1 MPSTLTEINARTL
14 SEFTAVSDSKEQK
27 WASYVVLESRGKHPF
42 KILISG
48 YKGGMPVM
56 EVMDTRKLK
65 GDTIHMTTK
74 APLGGAG
81 IQGDSTRL
89 GNEEKGRHNVY
100 SFTVGMKWH
109 GTAATK
115 LARAQTVAGST
126 FDRDAAQQLAEWL
139 GWQQGWDIE
148 MEMRV
153 KLHGRNTVYANGK
166 LSLDSLGTAD
176 YLSGYD
182 VTRSNTLLSTNQ
194 GKPIVQSKD
203 ASGAP
208 RKKYVLFATDR
219 ALEPWKGTASLQNV
233 LAQAQPRGEGNPL
246 FNGSLPD
253 WFGNIIYEWP
263 VEMGTQYGPVG
274 CGSLPIAVLGAAIAA
289 NNTAPEIKGGGDV
302 TGGALTTP
310 QYFAAFRNAP
320 YKGFE
325 GNKQESTSARRYWM
339 IWNLVESS
347 EGAGNA
353 GKFGFY
359 SGTVNNGNKLTA
371 DERLRSSASGGAVTT
386 LTDSSITWN
395 SGPWT
400 SAYLTDAHG
409 VGSVVLEVNAK
420 GVPFAYSWLLA
431 NEALICGYGST
442 STGVAMAH
450 PTKEVQDHGRMVAH
464 GIEAVW
470 GCKAVP
476 RTDGMVNGYVGI
488 LSAYKLPGMPDIS

>member
-1 MPSTLTEINARTL
+1 MPDTLYAITPRTL
-14 SEFTAVSDSKEQK
+14 SDFTAVANSQEQK

-42 KILISG
+42 KLLISG
-48 YKGGMPVM
+48 YKGGTPIM

-65 GDTIHMTTK
+65 GDTIQMTTK

-81 IQGDSTRL
+81 VQGDQTRV
-89 GNEEKGRHNVY
+89 GFEEKGRHNVY
-100 SFTVGMKWH
+100 SFKIGMKWH

-126 FDRDAAQQLAEWL
+126 FDRDAAKQLAEWL

-148 MEMRV
+148 MEMRT

-166 LSLDSLGTAD
+166 LSLDSLGTGD

-194 GKPIVQSKD
+194 GKPIFESKD
-203 ASGAP
+203 SSGAQ

-219 ALEPWKGTASLQNV
+219 ALEAWKGSASFQNV

-246 FNGSLPD
+246 FNGALPD
-253 WFGNIIYEWP
+253 WFGNVIYEWP
-263 VEMGTQYGPVG
+263 IEMGTQYGPVG
-274 CGSLPIAVLGAAIAA
+274 SGSLPVAVLGEEITAS
-289 NNTAPEIKGGGDV
+289 NTAPTIKGGGDA
-302 TGGALTTP
+302 TGAALTTP

-320 YKGFE
+320 YTGFE
-325 GNKQESTSARRYWM
+325 GSKQDASTATARYWM
-339 IWNLVESS
+339 IWNLS
-347 EGAGNA
+347 GPNA

-359 SGTVNNGNKLTA
+359 SGTTVNGNTLVAT
-371 DERLRSSASGGAVTT
+371 ERLRASASGGAVTT
-386 LTDSSITWN
+386 LTDSSIVWN
-395 SGPWT
+395 AAPWQG
-400 SAYLTDAHG
+400 YVTDAHP
-409 VGSVVLEVNAK
+409 VGSLIFEVNAK
-420 GVPFAYSWLLA
+420 GVPFVYSWLMA
-431 NEALICGYGST
+431 NEALVSGYGST

-470 GCKAVP
+470 GCKAIP
-476 RTDGMVNGYVGI
+476 RTDGMVNGYIGI
-488 LSAYKLPGMPDIS
+488 VSAFKLPGMPDIT